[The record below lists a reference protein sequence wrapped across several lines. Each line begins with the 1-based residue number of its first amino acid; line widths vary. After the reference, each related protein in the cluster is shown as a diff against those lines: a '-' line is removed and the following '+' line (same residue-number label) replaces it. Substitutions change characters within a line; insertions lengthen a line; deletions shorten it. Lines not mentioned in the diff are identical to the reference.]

1 MRKDHEQRYL
11 AALVVIASLL
21 AAKAAVSAQT
31 PDQTTPAPTTP
42 APTTAPSAATDSPAG
57 PAVAPR
63 RVPTPNPN
71 ATPEQIADSLM
82 AHQRY
87 QAAIEQYKKAP
98 RDSAEVWNKM
108 GVAYQLML
116 NLDDA
121 TRCYLQAQKL
131 DPKNAVVL
139 NNLGTVY
146 VSQKDY
152 SKAEKTYR
160 KALKLDPKSALV
172 HKNLGTALLAEHK
185 YQKGWQEYQNA
196 LADDP
201 EIFKNTNTVRVENP
215 ASVQE
220 RGAMN
225 FYMAKGCV
233 RAGQME
239 RAVDYLRMAINE
251 GFTTPKKIADDGEFA
266 VLRDVPAF
274 QAMLAAQRSQ

>member
-1 MRKDHEQRYL
+1 MKKDHGQREL
-11 AALVVIASLL
+11 AALVVIAFLL
-21 AAKAAVSAQT
+21 AAPAAIPAQT
-31 PDQTTPAPTTP
+31 PDQPTPAPTTSTTVTPSQTASAP
-42 APTTAPSAATDSPAG
+42 A
-57 PAVAPR
+57 
-63 RVPTPNPN
+63 RVVIPNPN

-87 QAAIEQYKKAP
+87 QAAIEQYKKAS

-121 TRCYLQAQKL
+121 TRCYLQALKL
-131 DPKNAVVL
+131 EPKNAVVL

-146 VSQKDY
+146 VTQKDY

-160 KALKLDPKSALV
+160 RALKVNPKSALV

-201 EIFKNTNTVRVENP
+201 DIFKSNNSVRVENP
-215 ASVQE
+215 ASVQD

-239 RAVDYLRMAINE
+239 RAVEYLRMAINE
-251 GFTTPKKIADDGEFA
+251 GFTTPKKIAADEEFA
-266 VLRDVPAF
+266 GLRDVASF
-274 QAMLAAQRSQ
+274 QEMLASQNSQ